1 MDTNLGTQVKI
12 MNSID
17 NKLTSAPHSIQKSSL
32 NQPRDAATQVLLTC
46 NNIETDISFAPIFEN
61 QSAGIISGDIAFYKP
76 CGMNTESLKLETTHV
91 NKRSVMTSK
100 SNIVDTPKTGSTASK
115 PKKKVSVKIS
125 TPEQILNDII
135 KTDLATETVTPRLK
149 RTEPNI
155 MSISSAE
162 MLPVAVV
169 TSDSD
174 LPPTGGHTAK
184 STVSC
189 QCETSQSLKCRCND
203 CKTVSAAE
211 TLQVSKSTA
220 PQDTATEDR
229 SIGPCQDS
237 QEFMYEKTTS
247 TQNDTDIK
255 QTRELSTQA
264 LINQWYQSQMLVDT
278 GTAPIAVENKSTLV
292 LTPVEQN
299 SASVVTSLNKKTQ
312 STNLEKGSETTVQHA
327 SVAINTN
334 LGVERRSVGQ
344 SLADVFSRKTLH
356 KSMIDT
362 WAQYS
367 HILEQSNEKH
377 SIKSARI
384 GHSKLISSQPLNAS
398 SIGSRATRRTYYDNE
413 TEPILMPPHNSIAV
427 MTSGPFDEACD
438 TKELA
443 EQVLLCGCA
452 RLGCDIETNT
462 LSDVK
467 LIQNTNCSTQ
477 IYPNRRS
484 QNLDKSISCADQG
497 DRIIN
502 TSTFNQGLYFP
513 ERSTADQLSALSHL
527 IGQPISSQMTS
538 DASTIL
544 SSNLDAAKW
553 IKRCTNADKE
563 YQSLL
568 DIEQSTLET
577 LKQASLSIASSNKS
591 SRSTKKSL
599 KIVKSKQSVVCS
611 MNTVAVATP
620 PPQMGSVSDD
630 SLADVLPI
638 SSVTKKISPPN
649 TLKKTSDKFT
659 SDDVLSKNLK
669 ESILQTCP
677 DISDAATDTI
687 VPNTDYLK
695 SASALTSKCVL
706 PVPSICSQ
714 SNENSDC
721 VFVYDKPR
729 CAVHKQR
736 IDASVQMSHK
746 QNYGSDDKGP
756 NCREHA
762 IDQMDMDVYPSGST
776 YEQRH
781 QGNNVVA
788 EVLTPKAEYVF
799 AYDTPRASLE
809 DSTQTCSNCHARL
822 LEIPPYFDSDFVEE
836 RMKTQLVGSCRYYS
850 NLLTKRLGRV
860 KEKVTKRLSPPPTE
874 QCLYFSTVPKLSYA
888 EACTMKPSG
897 REDLGCQTIRNHM
910 PSHHRAEFSRPMSC
924 CALSPSLTNIC
935 GGTDKNHLK
944 SVYYMLSAIEGR
956 IRRLKR
962 NIPN

>member
-1 MDTNLGTQVKI
+1 
-12 MNSID
+12 
-17 NKLTSAPHSIQKSSL
+17 
-32 NQPRDAATQVLLTC
+32 
-46 NNIETDISFAPIFEN
+46 
-61 QSAGIISGDIAFYKP
+61 
-76 CGMNTESLKLETTHV
+76 
-91 NKRSVMTSK
+91 
-100 SNIVDTPKTGSTASK
+100 
-115 PKKKVSVKIS
+115 
-125 TPEQILNDII
+125 
-135 KTDLATETVTPRLK
+135 
-149 RTEPNI
+149 
-155 MSISSAE
+155 
-162 MLPVAVV
+162 
-169 TSDSD
+169 
-174 LPPTGGHTAK
+174 
-184 STVSC
+184 
-189 QCETSQSLKCRCND
+189 
-203 CKTVSAAE
+203 
-211 TLQVSKSTA
+211 
-220 PQDTATEDR
+220 
-229 SIGPCQDS
+229 
-237 QEFMYEKTTS
+237 
-247 TQNDTDIK
+247 
-255 QTRELSTQA
+255 
-264 LINQWYQSQMLVDT
+264 
-278 GTAPIAVENKSTLV
+278 
-292 LTPVEQN
+292 
-299 SASVVTSLNKKTQ
+299 
-312 STNLEKGSETTVQHA
+312 
-327 SVAINTN
+327 
-334 LGVERRSVGQ
+334 
-344 SLADVFSRKTLH
+344 
-356 KSMIDT
+356 
-362 WAQYS
+362 
-367 HILEQSNEKH
+367 
-377 SIKSARI
+377 
-384 GHSKLISSQPLNAS
+384 
-398 SIGSRATRRTYYDNE
+398 
-413 TEPILMPPHNSIAV
+413 
-427 MTSGPFDEACD
+427 
-438 TKELA
+438 
-443 EQVLLCGCA
+443 
-452 RLGCDIETNT
+452 
-462 LSDVK
+462 
-467 LIQNTNCSTQ
+467 
-477 IYPNRRS
+477 
-484 QNLDKSISCADQG
+484 
-497 DRIIN
+497 
-502 TSTFNQGLYFP
+502 
-513 ERSTADQLSALSHL
+513 
-527 IGQPISSQMTS
+527 MTS

-788 EVLTPKAEYVF
+788 EVLTPKVYKALYETTKMVVKDSKLRPVVDPKVAHVPDIENEAAMIRALAIRSAAILTSRCGLATPDDCHCSLKNDPTVKRAEYVF